1 MTYKEINELIA
12 SGGGNRALRRQMS
25 KRNKVD
31 LHLIQAYLYKLEH
44 NTSFIVPE
52 GMEEHKDWVVAQ
64 GVYGKLS
71 DFRDAWNHKYAIGE
85 RSFELPES
93 FPVAAAHKL
102 GILGPNGEMPPAP
115 PGEESKDHDP
125 MINRKLALVY
135 GAIVLVIAGAITWYF
150 YR

>member
-1 MTYKEINELIA
+1 MTYKEINDLIA
-12 SGGGNRALRRQMS
+12 SGAGNRALRRQMS

-31 LHLIQAYLYKLEH
+31 LHLIQNYIIKLQKS
-44 NTSFIVPE
+44 TFVIPE
-52 GMEEHKDWVVAQ
+52 GMEEHKEWVVAQ

-71 DFRDAWNHKYAIGE
+71 DFMDAWNHKYAKGE
-85 RSFELPES
+85 RSFELPET
-93 FPVAAAHKL
+93 FPMAAAHKL

-125 MINRKLALVY
+125 MVNRKLALVY
-135 GAIVLVIAGAITWYF
+135 GAIILVAAGALTWIL